1 MKRSEIRGRGGGADH
16 PRHPHDAVRSP
27 WFNARTW
34 AAEYS
39 ADDAASC
46 GNLSARNG
54 GAVVTS
60 FADGHTEAR
69 TPETLDDMR
78 IWSNGAT
85 SKDWTL
91 TPSGG

>member
-1 MKRSEIRGRGGGADH
+1 
-16 PRHPHDAVRSP
+16 
-27 WFNARTW
+27 
-34 AAEYS
+34 
-39 ADDAASC
+39 
-46 GNLSARNG
+46 
-54 GAVVTS
+54 VVTS